1 MATAARLR
9 GISDRDHRHNL
20 AKKKSSKKHEERS
33 SMRNGFFR
41 LATGAALAIALTASS
56 AYAQKKYDTGATDTE
71 IKIGQTVPFSGPA
84 SAYATI
90 GKAQAAYFKMI
101 NDQGGI
107 NGRKINLIQYDDAYS
122 PPKAVEQV
130 RKLVESDEVLLTFQI
145 IGTPSNAA
153 VQKYLNAKKVPQLF
167 AATGASKFTDP
178 KNFPWTMGFNPNY
191 FVEGRIYGQYIL
203 KNYPSA
209 KVGILYQNDDLGKDY
224 LNGIKAG
231 LGDKAAT
238 MIVAEASY
246 EVSDPTIDSQILKLK
261 SAGTDLFFSAS
272 TPKFAAQAIKKNFEL
287 DWHPVHILDI
297 NATSVGATMQ
307 PAGLEASKGVI
318 SVNYGKDP
326 LDPSWKDD
334 AGMKKYFDFMAK
346 YYPEGDK
353 NSIFNTYGYST
364 SQMLVQ
370 VLKQC
375 GDDLT
380 RENVMKQATSLKN
393 VVIDLALPGVVG
405 NTSPTDY
412 RVNKQLQMMK
422 FNGERWELFG
432 PILEDTGAA
441 G

>member
-1 MATAARLR
+1 MRHGIFHLVTGTAV
-9 GISDRDHRHNL
+9 
-20 AKKKSSKKHEERS
+20 
-33 SMRNGFFR
+33 
-41 LATGAALAIALTASS
+41 AIALSASS
-56 AYAQKKYDTGATDTE
+56 ASAQKKYDTGASDTE

-90 GKAQAAYFKMI
+90 GKAQAAYFNMI
-101 NDQGGI
+101 NEQGGV

-153 VQKYLNAKKVPQLF
+153 VQKYLNGKKVPQMF

-191 FVEGRIYGQYIL
+191 FVEGRIYGQYII
-203 KNYPSA
+203 KNYPNA
-209 KVGILYQNDDLGKDY
+209 KVGVLYQNDDLGKDY

-238 MIVAEASY
+238 MIVGEASY
-246 EVSDPTIDSQILKLK
+246 ETSDPTIDSQILKLK
-261 SAGTDLFFSAS
+261 SAGADLLFSAS
-272 TPKFAAQAIKKNFEL
+272 TPKFAAQAIKKNAEIG
-287 DWHPVHILDI
+287 WAPVHILDI
-297 NATSVGATMQ
+297 NATSVGAVMQ

-326 LDPSWKDD
+326 SDPTWKDD
-334 AGMKKYFDFMAK
+334 AGLKKYFDFMAK
-346 YYPEGDK
+346 YYPDGDK
-353 NSIFNTYGYST
+353 NSSFNTYGFST
-364 SQMLVQ
+364 AQLMVY

-380 RENVMKQATSLKN
+380 RENVLKQASSLKN
-393 VVIDLALPGVVG
+393 VQLDLALPGILA
-405 NTSPTDY
+405 NTTPTDY
-412 RVNKQLQMMK
+412 RVNRQLQMMK

-432 PILEDTGAA
+432 PIIEDTGVA

>member
-1 MATAARLR
+1 
-9 GISDRDHRHNL
+9 
-20 AKKKSSKKHEERS
+20 
-33 SMRNGFFR
+33 MRNSLFHFV
-41 LATGAALAIALTASS
+41 TGTTVALALSASPAL
-56 AYAQKKYDTGATDTE
+56 AQKKYDPGATDTE

-90 GKAQAAYFKMI
+90 GKAQAAYFNMI
-101 NDQGGI
+101 NEQGGV

-178 KNFPWTMGFNPNY
+178 KNFPWTLGFNPNY

-203 KNYPSA
+203 KEHPNA
-209 KVGILYQNDDLGKDY
+209 KVGVLYQNDDLGRDY

-261 SAGTDLFFSAS
+261 SAGADLLFSAS
-272 TPKFAAQAIKKNFEL
+272 TPKFAAQTIKKNAEL
-287 DWHPVHILDI
+287 GWKPVHILDI
-297 NATSVGATMQ
+297 NATSVGAVMQ

-326 LDPSWKDD
+326 LDPTWKDD
-334 AGMKKYFDFMAK
+334 PGMKKYLDFMAK

-353 NSIFNTYGYST
+353 NSSFNTYGYST
-364 SQMLVQ
+364 AQLMVH
-370 VLKQC
+370 VLKQS

-380 RENVMKQATSLKN
+380 RANVLKQATNLKN
-393 VVIDLALPGVVG
+393 VQLDLALPGVVG
-405 NTSPTDY
+405 TTTPDDY

-432 PILEDTGAA
+432 PILEDTSPSG
-441 G
+441 

>member
-1 MATAARLR
+1 MASSIMRRSGGQAPQETT
-9 GISDRDHRHNL
+9 GN
-20 AKKKSSKKHEERS
+20 KSPHEERID
-33 SMRNGFFR
+33 MRNGFFH
-41 LATGAALAIALTASS
+41 LAGTAAVALALTASS

-84 SAYATI
+84 SPYATI
-90 GKAQAAYFKMI
+90 GKAQAAYIKMV
-101 NDQGGI
+101 NDAGGV

-153 VQKYLNAKKVPQLF
+153 VQKYLNGKKVPQLF
-167 AATGASKFTDP
+167 A
-178 KNFPWTMGFNPNY
+178 WTMGFNPNY
-191 FVEGRIYGQYIL
+191 FVEGRIYGQYII
-203 KNYPSA
+203 KEHPNA

-231 LGDKAAT
+231 LGDKAAS

-246 EVSDPTIDSQILKLK
+246 EVSDPTIDSQILKIK
-261 SAGTDLFFSAS
+261 DAGTDLFFSAS
-272 TPKFAAQAIKKNFEL
+272 TPKQAAQAIKKIGEL
-287 DWHPVHILDI
+287 NWHPVQIVDI
-297 NATSVGATMQ
+297 NATSVGAVMK
-307 PAGLEASKGVI
+307 PAGLDAAKGVI

-326 LDPSWKDD
+326 LDPTWKDD
-334 AGMKKYFDFMAK
+334 AGLKRYFEFMAK
-346 YYPEGDK
+346 YYPDGDK
-353 NSIFNTYGYST
+353 DSNFNTYGYAT
-364 SQMLVQ
+364 AQLLVH

-380 RENVMKQATSLKN
+380 RDNVMKQAASIKGFSTD
-393 VVIDLALPGVVG
+393 IALPGIAV